1 MVDTTRRAFLKT
13 GGAAT
18 TISLLAGC
26 STGDGDGDG
35 GGDGGDGSGDG
46 DSDGGG
52 ATTGTPGT
60 PAEPIVVGALEPV
73 SGPFAQWAEPHQAG
87 LEYAIDEINA
97 DGGVLD
103 RELELT
109 VSDTGADPAAADSE
123 FRRMVEQEDV
133 VVTTGAVSSDVATRL
148 GQTAQDL
155 AVPHVVNRAG
165 ANSVIT
171 EDRTFIYRF
180 TQPPASQYM
189 QAIASAF
196 PLDDLA
202 PVGAIVADYAYGNS
216 VADGIRQHLGDD
228 VQIHTAPVGTSDF
241 TSYLRQLPD
250 DLGMLITNG
259 HPPGALSMSNQ
270 AFEIGLSP
278 ERITGAHSEPR
289 LAMDV
294 LSDPARSAFAH
305 IHTSDPY
312 TDEFSQ
318 VGEQFVA
325 ERDLQWTTDTAYGY
339 ATMRMLAH
347 AMDTAGAASPADIN
361 QSLKQISYDT
371 IMAAPMEYTDNGELV
386 DSVLIYSELLAES
399 PSWDSDGNLSYEEIT
414 RSDPI
419 PPRTF

>member
-1 MVDTTRRAFLKT
+1 MVDTTRRTFLKA

-18 TISLLAGC
+18 TVSLMAGC
-26 STGDGDGDG
+26 STGDGNGDG
-35 GGDGGDGSGDG
+35 GGDGGDGSGD
-46 DSDGGG
+46 DGGG
-52 ATTGTPGT
+52 TTGTPGT
-60 PAEPIVVGALEPV
+60 PSEPIVVGALEPV

-97 DGGVLD
+97 EGGVLD
-103 RELELT
+103 RDLELS

-123 FRRMVEQEDV
+123 FRRMVEQENV
-133 VVTTGAVSSDVATRL
+133 VVTTGAVSSDVGTRI

-196 PLDDLA
+196 PIDELS

-216 VADGIRQHLGDD
+216 VASGIREHLGED
-228 VQIHTAPVGTSDF
+228 VQIHTAPVSTSDF
-241 TSYLRQLPD
+241 TTYLRQLPD

-278 ERITGAHSEPR
+278 QRITGAHSEPR

-294 LSDPARSAFAH
+294 LSDAARSVFAH

-312 TDEFSQ
+312 TDEFSE
-318 VGEQFVA
+318 VGEQFVS

-347 AMDTAGAASPADIN
+347 AMENAGSASSSEIN

-371 IMAAPMEYTDNGELV
+371 IMAAPMEYTDHGELV
-386 DSVLIYSELLAES
+386 DSVLIYSQLLGDT
-399 PSWDSDGNLSYEEIT
+399 PSWDPDGNLSYEEIT